1 MSSNALWEHLK
12 TKLLNANYTV
22 YIRNAPND
30 AADAIRAFT
39 GFVEQLTICAEST
52 AAPERIAVKNGFP
65 TTVGD
70 GAVTV
75 ELAYQIVGDR
85 RRNFV
90 ERRPKPQTPKGV
102 CAASSQDFASDFA
115 DGVLP

>member
-1 MSSNALWEHLK
+1 MRGV
-12 TKLLNANYTV
+12 TV
-22 YIRNAPND
+22 
-30 AADAIRAFT
+30 
-39 GFVEQLTICAEST
+39 
-52 AAPERIAVKNGFP
+52 APERIAVKNGFP

-90 ERRPKPQTPKGV
+90 ERRLKPQTPQRGLR
-102 CAASSQDFASDFA
+102 CFLAGLCLGFRRRGPALSASSKLSAEPMPSA
-115 DGVLP
+115 GVDVNSPVGL